1 MAAAGC
7 LMGVTGGILVAGT
20 GVLAGITGT
29 GTFDGLVTYAYQ
41 LTFVI

>member
-20 GVLAGITGT
+20 GVLAGVT
-29 GTFDGLVTYAYQ
+29 GTFDGLVTCAYQ
-41 LTFVI
+41 FFK